1 MEKKGFTLIEM
12 LAVITLLGILITLII
27 LKVRPA
33 IDESKESIGDASI
46 NTLVGALEDYYFE
59 AKLKGGFN
67 GCSYDFTNSIN
78 TCIGFSFTGDKPTS
92 GTISLDVDGRI
103 NGVLTFNERDYD
115 VINNKVYR
123 SISTE

>member
-1 MEKKGFTLIEM
+1 M
-12 LAVITLLGILITLII
+12 LAVIALLGILIALVV

-33 IDESKESIGDASI
+33 IDESKKSVGEASI

-78 TCIGFSFTGDKPTS
+78 TCVGFSFTGDKPTS
-92 GTISLDVDGRI
+92 GTISLDVDGGI
-103 NGVLTFNERDYD
+103 NGVLIFNERNYD
-115 VINNKVYR
+115 VIDNKVYKNN
-123 SISTE
+123 E